1 MRVPAPEIEQLVTE
15 RIRQLFG
22 DPASLIEA
30 TEPFR
35 LQAAAQRNLLR
46 QAAELATIWSTL
58 QPARIR
64 VLLTTLV
71 QRIDLCSDR
80 IDLHTSPLRLLAALG
95 MLDPPKVDDRDAE
108 SDLILSVPS
117 QLRRAGKEI
126 ALRIDPREAS
136 PARPNSSLIK
146 LVARAHLFHS
156 KLIKTSEGKYNQ
168 LAKREKLNRAYF
180 TRVLRLAYLAPDIT
194 RAILEGRQ
202 PRA

>member
-1 MRVPAPEIEQLVTE
+1 MFGPDRLAHLAAPAFGRSRYAGSAQGRRSRCRV
-15 RIRQLFG
+15 G
-22 DPASLIEA
+22 
-30 TEPFR
+30 
-35 LQAAAQRNLLR
+35 
-46 QAAELATIWSTL
+46 
-58 QPARIR
+58 
-64 VLLTTLV
+64 
-71 QRIDLCSDR
+71 SD
-80 IDLHTSPLRLLAALG
+80 PLRSKST
-95 MLDPPKVDDRDAE
+95 PP
-108 SDLILSVPS
+108 
-117 QLRRAGKEI
+117 RREEI

-202 PRA
+202 PPGLTFAKLTQDSYLPLAWPEQRKALGFD